1 MNLLETI
8 KNQKTIDIINKNED
22 FYVSNKKNTAMKI
35 SENIKNPILINIIN
49 KSECFTVLNKILNT
63 KEIEVKSSINTSFKS
78 IFLQENKY
86 SLNLKKVILK
96 EFFNLFGV
104 VSGVEITG
112 YGISI
117 VFSKQNKEIRISLKI
132 TEEGYVVDKFII
144 SEPNNGEASSSKHAF
159 YIDSYEL
166 YFDFSSYK
174 INIKEQQRE
183 NFFTMG
189 KTFFNNLDFKN
200 HTMVFGTTGLGKS
213 MLFEVV
219 DNSKEKDLFLNIYN
233 SIINK
238 KYDALC
244 DFINIDSLIN
254 DGNDSYDFILNNY
267 NKIDFNSIYIED
279 LYV

>member
-8 KNQKTIDIINKNED
+8 KNKKTIDIINKNEV
-22 FYVSNKKNTAMKI
+22 FNVSKKKNTTMKI

-49 KSECFTVLNKILNT
+49 KSECFKVLNKILNT

-166 YFDFSSYK
+166 HFDFSSYK
-174 INIKEQQRE
+174 INIKEHERK
-183 NFFTMG
+183 NVLIMG
-189 KTFFNNLDFKN
+189 KLFFNSLDLKN
-200 HTMVFGTTGLGKS
+200 HTLVFGASGLGKS
-213 MLFEVV
+213 MLFEVF

-244 DFINIDSLIN
+244 DFINMDSLIN